1 MNKKLSRALVPVMAL
16 SLAAGLLA
24 GCGGGSKEEAP
35 ATTQAAASEATTAA
49 GGHQQLSPLPQL
61 LRIPARHLQGIL

>member
-24 GCGGGSKEEAP
+24 GCGGSSKEEAP

-49 GGHQQLSPLPQL
+49 GG
-61 LRIPARHLQGIL
+61 GISS